1 LILKP
6 SALGDHLAGPLAPI
20 YLVSGAEPLLVQEAC
35 DAILAAATTQG
46 YLERSV
52 LFVESGF
59 KWHDLTQNAAS
70 MSLFAKRRVLDVR
83 VPANKLDR
91 EASEMLR
98 SYLRSPMDD
107 TVILLRTERLEVR
120 KRNSAWFKAL
130 AEAGVI
136 VLVWPIGVAELPR
149 WVQGRLLEA
158 SLKFDDQAL
167 TYFCQRVEGNLLAA
181 VQEIEKLAL
190 ADLPEPISVA
200 TLAAALEDAS
210 HYDTF
215 ELLDAVYAADSQR
228 VSRMVR
234 GLREEGVSVFAILGA
249 LAAQLR
255 NMLPGGR
262 TAPQRRRLVEGFI
275 RRLGSPEAIDRVLAQ
290 CAIVDQQGKGQLL
303 GDVWVSLEN
312 LLLRLAGVRL
322 PSLEKQL
329 MYLVRH

>member
-1 LILKP
+1 MRYRGRQGLILKP
-6 SALGDHLAGPLAPI
+6 SALGEHLAGPLAPV

-70 MSLFAKRRVLDVR
+70 MSLFAERRVLDVR

-136 VLVWPIGVAELPR
+136 VLVWPIGAAELPR

-228 VSRMVR
+228 FYECRQAVPGTRSGKWATNFPFDLQRR
-234 GLREEGVSVFAILGA
+234 TEATGRTE
-249 LAAQLR
+249 
-255 NMLPGGR
+255 GGR
-262 TAPQRRRLVEGFI
+262 TGAGRRRRI
-275 RRLGSPEAIDRVLAQ
+275 YT
-290 CAIVDQQGKGQLL
+290 
-303 GDVWVSLEN
+303 VS
-312 LLLRLAGVRL
+312 RTGRSGRYV
-322 PSLEKQL
+322 
-329 MYLVRH
+329 